1 MVRAN
6 AWPRGGRFLAPF
18 VALALLVAACGGGN
32 GGGTAPTVTTTN
44 PADGATNVSV
54 TANVSVTFSQ
64 AMNQAAT
71 EAAFS
76 SVPAITCAFSW
87 NPAST
92 VLTCTPTSDLG
103 TNTAYAVTI
112 AATAE
117 SAGGTPLGS
126 PFAFG
131 FTTGGAV
138 DDTCVFGTSL
148 FGSCRFGP

>member
-1 MVRAN
+1 MDRAN
-6 AWPRGGRFLAPF
+6 AWPRRGWFFAPF
-18 VALALLVAACGGGN
+18 VALALLVAACG

-44 PADGATNVSV
+44 PADGATDVSV

-64 AMNQAAT
+64 AMNQAGT

-87 NPAST
+87 NPAGT
-92 VLTCTPTSDLG
+92 AMTCAPASELAA
-103 TNTAYAVTI
+103 NTAYAVTI

-117 SAGGTPLGS
+117 TAVGTPLGS

-131 FTTGGAV
+131 FTTGGTV